1 MKIIVI
7 GAVAAGTSVIAKAR
21 RNSEEVEIVGYTSGG
36 DISYSGCG
44 IPYYVGEDYI
54 KRGNLTPRDA
64 KWFESR
70 FNMKLNINHKVL
82 SVNPD
87 LKNIE
92 VLNEITGEVFQDS
105 YDKLVI
111 TTGAKPRK
119 IAFDNKNIF
128 YIRDVENGDKLKKFI
143 HETSPKKA
151 LIIGSGY
158 IGLEMVENLVQRGI
172 EVTVIE
178 MNSTIGRVDS
188 EVSIYLEKYLTKK
201 GVNLILNDKIKNISE
216 DGKVVYTE
224 NGQTLENDFI
234 VAAIGVVPN
243 VEFLKS
249 TGIEL
254 GKSGAIRVNKYLET
268 SLTDVY
274 AAGDC
279 ATTYSLLTGEE
290 TYIPLGST
298 ANKMGRILGDR
309 LTGGDL
315 EFKGILGTSI
325 FKVFDMAVASTGL
338 DEKEALEKGYSIE
351 IIHNIKPNQTEYL
364 ETSREMVIKA
374 IADRKTGKLLGVQM
388 LGENGVD
395 KRIDVFA
402 TLLTFGATVDQLFH
416 LDLAYAPP
424 FSTTKDP
431 VNYTG
436 MILNNAINGK
446 NKIITPKELKEKR
459 DEFLVIDVRSKSQ
472 YETAHIE
479 NAINIPLET
488 LREKVKELDKSKKI
502 AVHCNKGVTGNMGQ
516 NILLNLGFNAYNISG
531 GYLNYS
537 TLNNSSKVSKI

>member
-1 MKIIVI
+1 MKIVVV

-21 RNSEEVEIVGYTSGG
+21 RNNEKVEIVAYTSGS

-44 IPYYVGEDYI
+44 IPYYIGEDYI

-64 KWFESR
+64 EWFESR

-82 SVNPD
+82 SVNPN
-87 LKNIE
+87 LKTIE
-92 VLNEITGEVFQDS
+92 VLNEITGETFEDS

-111 TTGAKPRK
+111 TTGARPRK
-119 IAFDNKNIF
+119 IDFDNKNIF
-128 YIRDVENGDKLKKFI
+128 YIRDVETGDKLKKFI

-151 LIIGSGY
+151 LIVGSGY
-158 IGLEMVENLVQRGI
+158 IGLEMVENLIQRGI

-178 MNSTIGRVDS
+178 MNNSIGRLDPDI
-188 EVSIYLEKYLTKK
+188 SIYLEKYLEKK
-201 GVNLILNDKIKNISE
+201 GVNLILGDSIKDISV
-216 DGKVVYTE
+216 DGKTITT
-224 NGQTLENDFI
+224 NRGKSIKIDFI
-234 VAAIGVVPN
+234 VAAIGVIPN
-243 VEFLKS
+243 VEFLEGS
-249 TGIEL
+249 GIEL
-254 GKSGAIRVNKYLET
+254 GKSRAIKVNRYLET
-268 SLTDVY
+268 NLPDIY

-290 TYIPLGST
+290 TYVPLGST

-309 LTGGDL
+309 LTGGSL

-325 FKVFDMAVASTGL
+325 FKIFDMAVASTGL
-338 DEKEALEKGYSIE
+338 DETEALEKGYSIE

-364 ETSREMVIKA
+364 EASREMVIKA
-374 IADRKTGKLLGVQM
+374 IADRKTGKLLGVQI

-446 NKIITPKELKEKR
+446 NKIITPKELNEKR
-459 DEFLVIDVRSKSQ
+459 DEFLIIDVRSKSQ
-472 YETAHIE
+472 YEVAHIE
-479 NAINIPLET
+479 DAINIPLET
-488 LREKVKELDKSKKI
+488 LRERIKELDKSKKI
-502 AVHCNKGVTGNMGQ
+502 AVHCNKGVTGNMAQ
-516 NILLNLGFNAYNISG
+516 NILLNNGFDVSNISG
-531 GYLNYS
+531 GYSNYS
-537 TLNNSSKVSKI
+537 IISKKS